1 MWNLPDIWISWIT
14 RYLIICIEGLRMM
27 IWMIPLHMTTRW
39 RYSVNDRI
47 LDTWCHKWSAIKI
60 SRINHNDVFQI
71 SFRSKGRICLFRKKI
86 QSDSRD
92 IKPNLVL
99 SKMVIFSDIKWISQ
113 KNHRRNCINFHH
125 LLEMSHRVMTHQG
138 ALFPFLNIFLF
149 QTWTFSKI
157 KKKTFFEKLIWE
169 KEKNWRWQDWNSLWM
184 DWNY

>member
-14 RYLIICIEGLRMM
+14 RYLIICIEGLGMM

-39 RYSVNDRI
+39 RYGVNDRI
-47 LDTWCHKWSAIKI
+47 LDTWCHKWSAVKI

-99 SKMVIFSDIKWISQ
+99 FKNGYFLWYKMNLSKKSSTKLHQFPSPS
-113 KNHRRNCINFHH
+113 RN
-125 LLEMSHRVMTHQG
+125 ESPRDDSSGRT
-138 ALFPFLNIFLF
+138 FPFFEYFPLPNLN
-149 QTWTFSKI
+149 
-157 KKKTFFEKLIWE
+157 FF
-169 KEKNWRWQDWNSLWM
+169 KN
-184 DWNY
+184 